1 MYFLVASICA
11 LSALHSTDA
20 FCERKYKM
28 PYWVPKSLVQRAA
41 ESDIVIYANVT
52 ESPCLKPTSIY
63 QQTTAAPTVANATNS
78 SSSFQKLKAGADNPE
93 LNTTDVCVIGGLY
106 NVSVL
111 VHCVI
116 KGGPVPR
123 VVHLRDVGIGPGM
136 CAYRSSIYYFTE
148 TVHSFHVY
156 KGKNY
161 LIFLGR

>member
-11 LSALHSTDA
+11 LSVLHSTDA

-28 PYWVPKSLVQRAA
+28 PYWLPKSLAQRAA

-52 ESPCLKPTSIY
+52 ESPCLKPTFIY
-63 QQTTAAPTVANATNS
+63 QQTTAAPTVANSSNS
-78 SSSFQKLKAGADNPE
+78 SSSSQKLTPGADNVE
-93 LNTTDVCVIGGLY
+93 LNTTDVCVIGRLY

-116 KGGPVPR
+116 KGGPVPQ
-123 VVHLRDVGIGPGM
+123 VVHLRAVGVGPGM
-136 CAYRSSIYYFTE
+136 CPNTSSMYNYIENF
-148 TVHSFHVY
+148 HSFHVY

>member
-1 MYFLVASICA
+1 MYFLVAFICA
-11 LSALHSTDA
+11 LSVLHSTDA

-52 ESPCLKPTSIY
+52 ESPCLKPT
-63 QQTTAAPTVANATNS
+63 VANATNS
-78 SSSFQKLKAGADNPE
+78 SSSSQQPTPGADNGE
-93 LNTTDVCVIGGLY
+93 LNTTDVCVIDGLY
-106 NVSVL
+106 NVTVL

-123 VVHLRDVGIGPGM
+123 VVHLRAVGIGPGM
-136 CAYRSSIYYFTE
+136 CTYRSSTYNFIE

-156 KGKNY
+156 KGMNY

>member
-1 MYFLVASICA
+1 MYFLLASICA
-11 LSALHSTDA
+11 LSVLHSTDA
-20 FCERKYKM
+20 FCERKYQK
-28 PYWVPKSLVQRAA
+28 PYWIPKSLVQRAA

-52 ESPCLKPTSIY
+52 ESPCLKPTFIY

-78 SSSFQKLKAGADNPE
+78 STAGADNVE

-123 VVHLRDVGIGPGM
+123 VVHLQAVGVGPGM
-136 CAYRSSIYYFTE
+136 CAYESSMYNFIE

-156 KGKNY
+156 KGMNY